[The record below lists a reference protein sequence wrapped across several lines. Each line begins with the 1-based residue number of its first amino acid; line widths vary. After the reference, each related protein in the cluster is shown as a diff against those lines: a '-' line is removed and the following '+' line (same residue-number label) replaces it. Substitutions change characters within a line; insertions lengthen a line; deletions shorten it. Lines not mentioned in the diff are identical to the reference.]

1 MEMAETD
8 LKNLESIQEALKS
21 SAELLEELAEDM
33 SGVFQQFKKT
43 QDKLDRQEAA
53 LTDLG
58 RDFRLFKSQMAGDK
72 VNTAFSHAFQLIVQK
87 LDQLEITHAQL
98 DEAADAQYKRQ
109 LESVISTLLAAIGS
123 FGYTRYAV
131 AQGEPFDPARMHC
144 LSQTDGEKDTVV
156 RAVTSGYM
164 NKAIVVRTA
173 SVIIG
178 K

>member
-1 MEMAETD
+1 MAETD
-8 LKNLESIQEALKS
+8 LKNLEPIQAALKS

-43 QDKLDRQEAA
+43 QDKLDQQAAA
-53 LTDLG
+53 LNDLS

-98 DEAADAQYKRQ
+98 DEATDAQYKRQ
-109 LESVISTLLAAIGS
+109 LESVIGTLLAAIGS

-131 AQGEPFDPARMHC
+131 SEGEPFDPARMHC
-144 LSQTDGEKDTVV
+144 LSQADGEKDAVIH
-156 RAVTSGYM
+156 AVTSGYM
-164 NKAIVVRTA
+164 NQNIIVRTA